1 MPYTRQRTICIR
13 LLASSLTVR
22 CQLFLQIFKVNLY
35 KALFFIVFIYGLIYA
50 LLLVLSLVAILRVIR
65 FASLINNQ
73 FYRLLVYLNFYLFLE
88 IISTEMVKLS

>member
-1 MPYTRQRTICIR
+1 M
-13 LLASSLTVR
+13 
-22 CQLFLQIFKVNLY
+22 NLY

>member
-1 MPYTRQRTICIR
+1 M
-13 LLASSLTVR
+13 
-22 CQLFLQIFKVNLY
+22 NLY

-50 LLLVLSLVAILRVIR
+50 ILLVLSLVAILRVIR